1 MKVRILQDGT
11 YADFEKHG
19 KFNKVSM
26 VQRAAG
32 DVVNYPDFHAKWLV
46 GKGLAV
52 ACAEPE
58 AQAGQA
64 IDATSAAFRLADE
77 LGVDLE
83 TLTGS
88 GKGGRIIAGDVRKAA
103 E

>member
-11 YADFEKHG
+11 YANFEKHG

-32 DVVNYPDFHAKWLV
+32 DMVNYPDFHAKWLV
-46 GKGLAV
+46 RKGLTV

-58 AQAGQA
+58 AQVEQT
-64 IDATSAAFRLADE
+64 IDATNAAFRLADE
-77 LGVDLE
+77 LGVNLE

-88 GKGGRIIAGDVRKAA
+88 GKGGRITAGDVRRAA
-103 E
+103 R